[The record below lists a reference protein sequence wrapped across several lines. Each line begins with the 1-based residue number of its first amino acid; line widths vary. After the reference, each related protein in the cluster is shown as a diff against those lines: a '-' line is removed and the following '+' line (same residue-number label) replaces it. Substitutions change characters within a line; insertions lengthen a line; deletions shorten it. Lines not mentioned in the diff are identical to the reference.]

1 MYFLQKY
8 RLSGRLEVYFS
19 GTRHTICRTV
29 FGKLRAQKNAP
40 MGEPM
45 VPPWIPP
52 PSDARVAG
60 GPGLKD
66 SYFYSNEVYSTRTG
80 EKVA

>member
-1 MYFLQKY
+1 
-8 RLSGRLEVYFS
+8 
-19 GTRHTICRTV
+19 
-29 FGKLRAQKNAP
+29 

-52 PSDARVAG
+52 PSDARIAG

-80 EKVA
+80 GRVAQWQYSNILQLKSPACRIEKNTLIVYEFIEV